1 MEEYMACG
9 LFLLLESFKL
19 GVVVDRETPVSKL
32 SVAMMDFPVAR
43 LLGGTN
49 DHFWARVELA
59 ALDVVR

>member
-1 MEEYMACG
+1 
-9 LFLLLESFKL
+9 
-19 GVVVDRETPVSKL
+19 VSKL